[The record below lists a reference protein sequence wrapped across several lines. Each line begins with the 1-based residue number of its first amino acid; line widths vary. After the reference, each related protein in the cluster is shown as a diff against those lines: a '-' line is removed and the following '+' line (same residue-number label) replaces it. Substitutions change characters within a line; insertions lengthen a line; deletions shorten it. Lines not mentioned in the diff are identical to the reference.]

1 MKKKAIGII
10 GGMGPLATADLF
22 RKIVINTKAAKDQ
35 EHLRVFIDNNTEI
48 PDRTAAILENGK
60 DPIPQ
65 LVNSATLLEK
75 MGADLLIIPCNTAHY
90 FNKEIQKS
98 VTIPVLN
105 MIELTR
111 ESLIKNG
118 VKKAALLATKGTIK
132 SGIYQKVFENSCV
145 ELIVPEEDEQTVIMD
160 LIYKGVKAGKKDYD
174 VEDTKKVM
182 ENLVLRGGETLIL
195 GCTELPLA
203 KDMYNL
209 DFNTCDPTLELAKGA
224 IIAAGGECLSRER

>member
-1 MKKKAIGII
+1 MVTARSFRVDCPRF
-10 GGMGPLATADLF
+10 MG
-22 RKIVINTKAAKDQ
+22 TKAAKDQ

-90 FNKEIQKS
+90 FHKEIQKN
-98 VTIPVLN
+98 VEIPVLN

-111 ESLIKNG
+111 ETLIKNG

-132 SGIYQKVFENSCV
+132 SGIYQRVFENSGV
-145 ELIVPEEDEQTVIMD
+145 LLIVPEEDEQTVIMD

-174 VEDTKKVM
+174 VADTKKVM
-182 ENLVLRGGETLIL
+182 ENLVLRGAETLIL

-224 IIAAGGECLSRER
+224 IIAAGGECL

>member
-35 EHLRVFIDNNTEI
+35 EHLRVLIDNNTEI

-90 FNKEIQKS
+90 FHREIQEC
-98 VTIPVLN
+98 VEIPVLN

-111 ESLIKNG
+111 ETLIKNG

-132 SGIYQKVFENSCV
+132 SGIYQKVFENSGV

-182 ENLVLRGGETLIL
+182 ENLVLRGAETLIL

-224 IIAAGGECLSRER
+224 IIAAGGECL